1 MIKAILFDFGQTLVD
16 SSEGFRQAE
25 KQAQEILFKDLK
37 HKSWTEFKE
46 FYRTVRKGF
55 QDSSNF
61 SRYTLWEAVYVHYQK
76 DFDQETLA
84 QMESN
89 YWWTVEKYTKPFL
102 ETNGVLE
109 ELSKSYKLGLITNT
123 QGQIASSGHRITQ
136 FPEIERLFDAIILA
150 GEDGVP
156 AKPAQEPFLLCL
168 SKLASNPSETIYV
181 GDDWQKDILGAQ
193 KAGIKPVWL
202 KHKSVTRNWPDVE
215 ATIPVITSLDD
226 LHTLINLERTY

>member
-25 KQAQEILFKDLK
+25 KQAQEIIFKDLQ
-37 HKSWTEFKE
+37 HQSWSEFKE
-46 FYRTVRKGF
+46 FYRAVRKGF

-76 DFDQETLA
+76 EFNQETLV
-84 QMESN
+84 QMETD

-102 ETNGVLE
+102 ETNSVLE

-123 QGQIASSGHRITQ
+123 QGQIASNGHRITQ
-136 FPEIERLFDAIILA
+136 FPEIKRLFDVIILA
-150 GEDGVP
+150 GEDGIP

-168 SKLASNPSETIYV
+168 SKLALNPSETIYV

-202 KHKSVTRNWPDVE
+202 KHKSVSRNWPDVE
-215 ATIPVITSLDD
+215 GTVPIITSLDD
-226 LHTLINLERTY
+226 LQTLLDLEGTY

>member
-25 KQAQEILFKDLK
+25 KQAQEIIFKDLK
-37 HKSWTEFKE
+37 HISWSEFKE
-46 FYRTVRKGF
+46 FYRAVRKGF
-55 QDSSNF
+55 QDSSIF

-76 DFDQETLA
+76 GFDQATLA
-84 QMESN
+84 QMESD
-89 YWWTVEKYTKPFL
+89 YWWTVEKYTKPFP

-109 ELSKSYKLGLITNT
+109 ELAKSYKLGLITNT
-123 QGQIASSGHRITQ
+123 QGQIASNGHRITQ
-136 FPEIERLFDAIILA
+136 LPEIERLFDVIILA

-168 SKLASNPSETIYV
+168 SKLGLNPSETIYV

-202 KHKSVTRNWPDVE
+202 KHKSVARNWPDVDS
-215 ATIPVITSLDD
+215 TVPVITSLDD
-226 LHTLINLERTY
+226 LYIQIYL